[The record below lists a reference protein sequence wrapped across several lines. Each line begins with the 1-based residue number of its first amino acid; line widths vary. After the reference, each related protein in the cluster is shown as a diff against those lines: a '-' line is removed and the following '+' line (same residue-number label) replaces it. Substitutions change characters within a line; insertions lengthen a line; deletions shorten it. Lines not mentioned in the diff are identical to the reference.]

1 MSYDLDFWRY
11 KKDIYLDNQ
20 TVYKLCSQGK
30 QVEGLEQLPIRSIIK
45 DVRME
50 FDNWRMEE
58 TVMNFKNL
66 NGKGTFEIFTTTQF
80 VRFDCRGMDGLDM
93 NRIIEIMV
101 KYNCPLY
108 DPQVPKRYDLRQIPI
123 G

>member
-1 MSYDLDFWRY
+1 MSYDLDFWKY
-11 KKDIYLDNQ
+11 KKDTYLDNQ
-20 TVYKLCSQGK
+20 TVYKLCSQEE
-30 QVEGLEQLPIRSIIK
+30 QVEGLEQLPICSIIK
-45 DVRME
+45 AVQME

-58 TVMNFKNL
+58 TLMNFKNP

-80 VRFDCRGMDGLDM
+80 VRFDCRGIDGLDM